1 MPQKTKHTPM
11 MEQYLSIKKQYPY
24 AFLFYRLGDFYELFF
39 EDAVEVS
46 RLLELT
52 LTSRNKNAD
61 EQIPM
66 CGVPHHAA
74 QGYID
79 TLIGMGHKVAI
90 CEQVEN
96 PKEAKGMVRR
106 EVVQVVT
113 PGTVMQS
120 KTVEAKENNYLVAI
134 ARLEST
140 IGLAYADLTTG
151 EVKVTELGST
161 QEVMNEISS
170 LKSKELIVEPGDFLE
185 LQETLS
191 SYYNIAVSHP
201 QKTVYKHEL
210 DNLKEK
216 LEGSRLDKVVDLLL
230 HYLSETQM
238 RSLDHLQSVTV
249 YETSHY
255 LLYGQDARRNLE
267 LTASLRDGSKNGTL
281 LWLLDDTNTAMGGR
295 MIRSWLEKPLID
307 KVKIEDRLNSVESLL
322 NHFFERSDLREL
334 LKQIYDLERLAGRVA
349 YGTVNAR
356 DLVQL
361 KQSLSQIPL
370 LIDLLKGINDEGN
383 WEAYLSQLDP
393 IEDVKSLIEE
403 AISEEPPISIT
414 EGDIIKEG
422 YNDQLDRYREA
433 MTNGKQWLAELEQEE
448 RKATGIK
455 NLKIGFNK
463 VFGYY
468 IEVSKGNVAK
478 LEEGRY
484 ERKQTL
490 ANAERYSTPGLKE
503 KEALILEAEE
513 KSRQLEYTLFTEV
526 RQKIK
531 ESIERLQRLASIVAT
546 IDALQ
551 SFASVS
557 EEYNYVRP
565 SMSDTSK
572 DIAIVNGRHPVVEKV
587 MGEHA
592 YVPNDVTLNNG
603 TSILLITGPNMSGKS
618 TFMRQLALSV
628 IMAQMGCFVPAE
640 KADIPIFDRLFTR
653 IGAMDDLIG
662 GQSTFMV
669 EMNET
674 NQALRYATEKSLL
687 LFDEIGR
694 GTATYDGMA
703 LAEAIIEYVHDTIQ
717 AKTLFSTH
725 YHELTVLEDRLEGL
739 QNVHVGAVEEE
750 GELVFLHK
758 MMPGPADKSYGVQ
771 VAKLAGLPTDLL
783 KRAETILT
791 DLEQKETDLFVDE
804 TKETA
809 DVKKVSADK
818 TLQEEVQLDLFG
830 TLSDK
835 EQEILEEVRKLSVLN
850 TTPIEALQILN
861 SLQEKI
867 NKA

>member
-463 VFGYY
+463 VFGYF

-490 ANAERYSTPGLKE
+490 ANAERYSTPVLKE

>member
-52 LTSRNKNAD
+52 LTSRNKNAE

-79 TLIGMGHKVAI
+79 TLIGMGYKVAI
-90 CEQVEN
+90 CEQVED
-96 PKEAKGMVRR
+96 PKEAKGMVKR

-120 KTVEAKENNYLVAI
+120 KTVEAKENNYLAAI
-134 ARLEST
+134 TRMDST

-151 EVKVTELGST
+151 EVKVTELETT
-161 QEVMNEISS
+161 QEVVNEIAS

-185 LQETLS
+185 LQETLNN
-191 SYYNIAVSHP
+191 YYNIAVSHP
-201 QKTVYKHEL
+201 QKTTYDHDLNK
-210 DNLKEK
+210 LKEK
-216 LEGSRLDKVVDLLL
+216 LPNSRLDKVVDLLL

-238 RSLDHLQSVTV
+238 RSLDHLQDVTV
-249 YETSHY
+249 YNTAHY
-255 LLYGQDARRNLE
+255 LLYGQDARKNLE
-267 LTASLRDGSKNGTL
+267 LTSSLRDGSKNGTL
-281 LWLLDDTNTAMGGR
+281 LWLLDDTKTAMGGR
-295 MIRSWLEKPLID
+295 MLRSWLEKPLVD
-307 KVKIEDRLNSVESLL
+307 KGKITDRLNSVESLL
-322 NHFFERSDLREL
+322 NHFFERSDLRDI
-334 LKQIYDLERLAGRVA
+334 LKQIYDLERLAGRIA
-349 YGTVNAR
+349 YGSVNAR

-361 KQSLSQIPL
+361 KRSLSQIPL
-370 LIDLLKGINDEGN
+370 LIDLLEGINDEGN
-383 WEAYLSQLDP
+383 WDAYLNQLDP
-393 IEDVKSLIEE
+393 IEEVETLIDQ
-403 AISEEPPISIT
+403 AISEEPPISLT
-414 EGDIIKEG
+414 EGDIIKQG
-422 YNDQLDRYREA
+422 YNQQLDNYREA

-526 RQKIK
+526 RQEIK
-531 ESIERLQRLASIVAT
+531 ESIDRVQRLARVVAT

-565 SMSDTSK
+565 SMTETGK
-572 DIAIVNGRHPVVEKV
+572 DIAIVKGRHPVVEKV

-592 YVPNDVTLNNG
+592 YVPNDVTLNKG

-640 KADIPIFDRLFTR
+640 KADLPIFDRLFTR

-703 LAEAIIEYVHDTIQ
+703 LAEAIIEHVHDTIG
-717 AKTLFSTH
+717 ANTLFSTH

-750 GELVFLHK
+750 GDLVFLHK

-771 VAKLAGLPTDLL
+771 VAKLAGLPANLL

-791 DLEQKETDLFVDE
+791 DLEKKETDLFVDE
-804 TKETA
+804 TKEKHVRNEDA
-809 DVKKVSADK
+809 AVKIKS
-818 TLQEEVQLDLFG
+818 EEGQLDLFD

-850 TTPIEALQILN
+850 TTPIEALQIL
-861 SLQEKI
+861 STLQEKI
-867 NKA
+867 NKV

>member
-79 TLIGMGHKVAI
+79 TLIEMGHKVAI

-96 PKEAKGMVRR
+96 PKEAKGMVKR

-134 ARLEST
+134 AKEDSV

-151 EVKVTELGST
+151 EVKVTELDNS
-161 QEVMNEISS
+161 QEVLNELTS
-170 LKSKELIVEPGDFLE
+170 LKSKELIVEPGEFLE
-185 LQETLS
+185 LQEMLS

-201 QKTVYKHEL
+201 QKEMYDH
-210 DNLKEK
+210 NLGK
-216 LEGSRLDKVVDLLL
+216 LKDKLQNRRLDKVTDLLL

-238 RSLDHLQSVTV
+238 RSLDHLQEVTE
-249 YETSHY
+249 YKTSHY

-267 LTASLRDGSKNGTL
+267 LTSSLRDGSKNGTL
-281 LWLLDDTNTAMGGR
+281 LWLLDDTKTAMGGR
-295 MIRSWLEKPLID
+295 MLRSWLEKPLID
-307 KVKIEDRLNSVESLL
+307 KKTIEDRLNSVESLL
-322 NHFFERSDLREL
+322 NHFFERSDIRET

-361 KQSLSQIPL
+361 KRSLSQIPS
-370 LIDLLKGINDEGN
+370 LIDLLQSINHEGIWDV
-383 WEAYLSQLDP
+383 YLNKLDP
-393 IEDVKSLIEE
+393 VEDVNNLISE
-403 AISEEPPISIT
+403 AISDDPPLSLT
-414 EGDIIKEG
+414 EGDIIREG
-422 YNDQLDRYREA
+422 YHQQLDKYREA
-433 MTNGKQWLAELEQEE
+433 MTNGKKWLAELEQEE
-448 RKATGIK
+448 RQATGIK

-468 IEVSKGNVAK
+468 IEVSKGNVSK

-526 RQKIK
+526 REEIK
-531 ESIERLQRLASIVAT
+531 QSIERLQHQAKLVAQ

-565 SMSDTSK
+565 SMSETSK
-572 DIAIVNGRHPVVEKV
+572 DIVISEGRHPVVEKV

-592 YVPNDVTLNNG
+592 YVPNDVTLNNE

-640 KADIPIFDRLFTR
+640 KAELPIFDRLFTR

-703 LAEAIIEYVHDTIQ
+703 LAEAIIEYVHDTLG
-717 AKTLFSTH
+717 ANTLFSTH
-725 YHELTVLEDRLEGL
+725 YHELTVLEDRLKGL
-739 QNVHVGAVEEE
+739 QNVHVGAVEED
-750 GELVFLHK
+750 GDLVFLHQ

-771 VAKLAGLPTDLL
+771 VAKLAGLPANLL

-791 DLEQKETDLFVDE
+791 TLEQKEPELFTD
-804 TKETA
+804 KS
-809 DVKKVSADK
+809 KKK
-818 TLQEEVQLDLFG
+818 TGSNEVEPVQTLNEEVQLDLF
-830 TLSDK
+830 TSLSES
-835 EQEILEEVRKLSVLN
+835 EQSILEEVRKLNVLN
-850 TTPIEALQILN
+850 TTPIEALQIL
-861 SLQEKI
+861 STLQEKA
-867 NKA
+867 NKI

>member
-52 LTSRNKNAD
+52 LTSRNKNAE

-90 CEQVEN
+90 CEQVED
-96 PKEAKGMVRR
+96 PKEAKGMVKR

-120 KTVEAKENNYLVAI
+120 KTVEAKENNYLAAI
-134 ARLEST
+134 TRMDSA

-151 EVKVTELGST
+151 EVKVTELETT
-161 QEVMNEISS
+161 QEVVNEIAS

-185 LQETLS
+185 LQETLTN
-191 SYYNIAVSHP
+191 YYNIAVSHP
-201 QKTVYKHEL
+201 QKTTYDHDLNK
-210 DNLKEK
+210 LKEK
-216 LEGSRLDKVVDLLL
+216 LPNSRLDKVVDLLL

-238 RSLDHLQSVTV
+238 RSLEHLQDVAV
-249 YETSHY
+249 YNTAHY

-267 LTASLRDGSKNGTL
+267 LTSSLRDGSKNGTL
-281 LWLLDDTNTAMGGR
+281 LWLLDDTKTAMGGR
-295 MIRSWLEKPLID
+295 MLRSWLEKPLVD
-307 KVKIEDRLNSVESLL
+307 KGKITDRLNSVESLL
-322 NHFFERSDLREL
+322 NHFFERSDLRDI
-334 LKQIYDLERLAGRVA
+334 LKQIYDLERLAGRIA
-349 YGTVNAR
+349 YGSVNAR

-361 KQSLSQIPL
+361 KQSLSQVPL
-370 LIDLLKGINDEGN
+370 LIDLLEGINEEGN
-383 WEAYLSQLDP
+383 WDAYLNQLDP
-393 IEDVKSLIEE
+393 IEEVKTLIDQ
-403 AISEEPPISIT
+403 AISEEPPISLT
-414 EGDIIKEG
+414 EGDIIKQG
-422 YNDQLDRYREA
+422 YNQQLDNYREA

-448 RKATGIK
+448 RNVTGIK

-490 ANAERYSTPGLKE
+490 ANAERYSTPALKE

-526 RQKIK
+526 RQEIK
-531 ESIERLQRLASIVAT
+531 ESIERVQRLARVVAT

-565 SMSDTSK
+565 TMTETGK
-572 DIAIVNGRHPVVEKV
+572 DIAIVKGRHPVVEKV

-592 YVPNDVTLNNG
+592 YVPNDVTLNKG

-640 KADIPIFDRLFTR
+640 KAELPIFDRLFTR

-703 LAEAIIEYVHDTIQ
+703 LAEAIIEHVHDTIG
-717 AKTLFSTH
+717 ANTLFSTH
-725 YHELTVLEDRLEGL
+725 YHELTVLEDRLDGL

-750 GELVFLHK
+750 GDLVFLHK

-771 VAKLAGLPTDLL
+771 VAKLAGLPANLL

-804 TKETA
+804 TNEKHVRNEEA
-809 DVKKVSADK
+809 AVKFKSEDG
-818 TLQEEVQLDLFG
+818 QLDLFD

-850 TTPIEALQILN
+850 TTPIEALQIL
-861 SLQEKI
+861 STLQEKI
-867 NKA
+867 NKV

>member
-463 VFGYY
+463 VFGYF

-490 ANAERYSTPGLKE
+490 ANAERYSTPVLKE

-809 DVKKVSADK
+809 DGKKVSADK

>member
-52 LTSRNKNAD
+52 LTSRNKNAQ

-66 CGVPHHAA
+66 CGVPHHSA

-79 TLIGMGHKVAI
+79 TLISMGHKVAI

-96 PKEAKGMVRR
+96 PKEAKGMVKR

-120 KTVEAKENNYLVAI
+120 KTVEAKENNYLAAI
-134 ARLEST
+134 ARIDSV

-151 EVKVTELGST
+151 EVKVTELENT
-161 QEVMNEISS
+161 QDVLNEIVS

-201 QKTVYKHEL
+201 QKSAYDHDLTH
-210 DNLKEK
+210 LKQDMK
-216 LEGSRLDKVVDLLL
+216 NSRLGRVVDLLL
-230 HYLSETQM
+230 HYLTETQM
-238 RSLDHLQSVTV
+238 RSLDHLQEATL
-249 YETSHY
+249 YNTSHY

-267 LTASLRDGSKNGTL
+267 LTSSLRDGSKNGTL
-281 LWLLDDTNTAMGGR
+281 LWLLDDTRTAMGGR
-295 MIRSWLEKPLID
+295 LIRSWLEKPLID
-307 KVKIEDRLNSVESLL
+307 KDKIEDRLNSVESLL
-322 NHFFERSDLREL
+322 NHFFERSDLRET
-334 LKQIYDLERLAGRVA
+334 LKQIYDLERLAGRIA

-361 KQSLSQIPL
+361 KRSLSQVPL
-370 LIDLLKGINDEGN
+370 LVNILEGINEAGD
-383 WEAYLSQLDP
+383 WDAYLKQLDP
-393 IEDVKSLIEE
+393 VEDVNTLIDR
-403 AISEEPPISIT
+403 AISEDPPISVT
-414 EGDIIKEG
+414 EGDIIKKG
-422 YNDQLDRYREA
+422 YNQQLDDYREA
-433 MTNGKQWLAELEQEE
+433 MMNGKQWLAELEQEE

-490 ANAERYSTPGLKE
+490 ANAERYSTPELKE

-513 KSRQLEYTLFTEV
+513 KSRQLEYSLFTEV

-531 ESIERLQRLASIVAT
+531 ESIDRVQKLARIVAT

-565 SMSDTSK
+565 KMTDTGK
-572 DIAIVNGRHPVVEKV
+572 DIAIVKGRHPVVEKV

-592 YVPNDVTLNNG
+592 YVPNDVTLNKG

-640 KADIPIFDRLFTR
+640 KAELPIFDRLFTR

-703 LAEAIIEYVHDTIQ
+703 LAEAIIEYVHDTIE
-717 AKTLFSTH
+717 ANTLFSTH

-750 GELVFLHK
+750 GDLVFLHK

-771 VAKLAGLPTDLL
+771 VAKLAGLPDNLL
-783 KRAETILT
+783 KRAEMILT
-791 DLEQKETDLFVDE
+791 DLEQKETDLFADE
-804 TKETA
+804 SKEKR
-809 DVKKVSADK
+809 VKDKEVTVSAK
-818 TLQEEVQLDLFG
+818 SEMGQMDLFD
-830 TLSDK
+830 TLSDT
-835 EQEILEEVRKLSVLN
+835 ERSILEELRRLSVLN
-850 TTPIEALQILN
+850 TTPIEALQILS

-867 NKA
+867 NKP